1 MKRYFLADIMKLI
14 RGPHSVTGDRS
25 RRPFANVR
33 PVLEADEDSLVFIA
47 GGRADAQALAQQ
59 TRARTIICDPAVDT
73 RDPGVAGKT
82 FVVVA
87 DPKLVF
93 AGIVNSLFVERP
105 AWGIHPTASVDPAA
119 NVHEETYI
127 GPFTYVGRADIA
139 RGAIIYGHV
148 HIYDGVRI
156 GENTIIHA
164 GTVIGADGFGYLR
177 AADDSVASFPHVG
190 GVDIEDDVEIGANTC
205 IDRGS
210 LGNTIVRRGAKIDN
224 LVHIAHNVVVGRDAF
239 VIANAMIGGST
250 VLGDGSWI
258 SPSATL
264 RDAIRIGRGS
274 TVGLG
279 AVVTKD
285 VPDAE
290 VWAGTPARPLAEF
303 LAMQKKLKN
312 L

>member
-1 MKRYFLADIMKLI
+1 MKRYSLADIMPLI
-14 RGPHSVTGDRS
+14 GVPHTVAGEVS
-25 RRPFANVR
+25 RRQFANVR

-47 GGRADAQALAQQ
+47 GGRADAQTIAQE
-59 TRARTIICDPAVDT
+59 TRARIIICDPAVDT
-73 RDPGVAGKT
+73 QAPGVAGKT

-93 AGIVNSLFVERP
+93 AGIVNALLVERP
-105 AWGIHPTASVDPAA
+105 AWGIDPTASVDPAA
-119 NVHEETYI
+119 NVHDEVYV

-139 RGAIIYGHV
+139 SGTIIYGHV

-156 GENTIIHA
+156 GRNVIIHA
-164 GTVIGADGFGYLR
+164 GTIIGADGFGYLR
-177 AADDSVASFPHVG
+177 AEDGSVTSFPHVG
-190 GVDIEDDVEIGANTC
+190 GVEIEDDVEIGANTC

-224 LVHIAHNVVVGRDAF
+224 LVHIAHNVVVGRNAF

-250 VLGDGSWI
+250 VLGDGSWV

-264 RDAIRIGRGS
+264 RDAIRIGRDA

-285 VPDAE
+285 VPEAE
-290 VWAGTPARPLAEF
+290 IWAGTPARPMAE
-303 LAMQKKLKN
+303 LIAMQKKLKN

>member
-1 MKRYFLADIMKLI
+1 MKRYSLADIRPLI
-14 RGPHSVTGDRS
+14 GVPHTVVGDTSGRH
-25 RRPFANVR
+25 FANVK

-47 GGRADAQALAQQ
+47 SGRADAQTLAQR
-59 TRARTIICDPAVDT
+59 TRARIIICDPAVDALA
-73 RDPGVAGKT
+73 PGLAEKI

-87 DPKLVF
+87 NPKLVF
-93 AGIVNSLFVERP
+93 AGIVNALFVERP
-105 AWGIHPTASVDPAA
+105 AWGIHSTATVDPAA
-119 NVHEETYI
+119 NVHDDVYI
-127 GPFTYVGRADIA
+127 GPFAYVGKADI
-139 RGAIIYGHV
+139 GSGTFIYGHV

-156 GENTIIHA
+156 GKNVVIHA
-164 GTVIGADGFGYLR
+164 GTIIGADGFGYLR
-177 AADDSVASFPHVG
+177 AEDGSVTSFPHVG
-190 GVDIEDDVEIGANTC
+190 GVEIEDDVEIGANTC

-210 LGNTIVRRGAKIDN
+210 LGNTTLRRGAKIDN
-224 LVHIAHNVVVGRDAF
+224 LVHIAHNVVVGRNAF
-239 VIANAMIGGST
+239 VIANAMVGGST

-264 RDAIRIGRGS
+264 RDGIRIGRDA

-290 VWAGTPARPLAEF
+290 VWAGTPARPMAE
-303 LAMQKKLKN
+303 LIAVQNKLKN